1 LVPEPVVV
9 EVDYLVRRRVSAQSA
24 RLFLEAL
31 GSGAHE
37 VAFLSRKLLRRAL
50 EFDAAFADLELG
62 YVDAAVMA
70 VAERYK
76 LPVLTFDF
84 AHFRATRP
92 RHGYWRLVIDERQY
106 AEATA

>member
-1 LVPEPVVV
+1 MV
-9 EVDYLVRRRVSAQSA
+9 EVDHLVRRRISPDSA
-24 RLFLEAL
+24 RLFLQAL
-31 GSGAHE
+31 DSGAHE
-37 VAFLSRKLLRRAL
+37 IAFLSRKLFRRAT
-50 EFDAAFADLELG
+50 EIDAAYADLELG

-92 RHGYWRLVIDERQY
+92 RHGYWRFVIDQRQY
-106 AEATA
+106 AEATAS

>member
-1 LVPEPVVV
+1 MVPEPVVV
-9 EVDYLVRRRVSAQSA
+9 EVDYLVRRRVSARSA

-37 VAFLSRKLLRRAL
+37 VAFLSPKLLRRAT
-50 EFDAAFADLELG
+50 EIDAAFADLELG
-62 YVDAAVMA
+62 YVDSAVMA

-92 RHGYWRLVIDERQY
+92 RHGYWRLVIDEWQY